1 MLRFVTVL
9 LFGLRCTSLLVTVVL
24 LGVRVTDLCVT
35 EVPLLVLPTSADL
48 LEVVVLLRT
57 SPCLP
62 VVLLPTEFLVP
73 LCTAVLLERV
83 TDLF

>member
-35 EVPLLVLPTSADL
+35 EVPRLVLPTSADL
-48 LEVVVLLRT
+48 LEV
-57 SPCLP
+57 